1 MSETSTPESGVPRGL
16 RRLINSPFL
25 KSSTGHALLVVLFYS
40 LLFTLFFS
48 PVLFS
53 GSLLAPGDGLTYHVA
68 YFESKKVFWDQL
80 LGGGFP
86 MTADPQVM
94 AWYPPS
100 VILSWLPGAWN
111 VFVLSAYV
119 MASCFTYGYVYTL
132 TNSKLSSAASGII
145 YGMCGFMMAHL
156 GHTAIIHAA
165 TWIPLIIWSLEMLRR
180 KFSSLWFAV
189 GCAAVACCIL
199 AGHLQI
205 VVYGLILGV
214 CYGAALGWKAT
225 TGRWRYYMVATLVLL
240 VGLGLAALQIL
251 PTLELASLSTRT
263 EYVFS
268 DFVSYSFP
276 RQQLVQLLF
285 PGIFGGLSGYGV
297 PSYFGQWNLTELTG
311 YVGLLPLM
319 LAGVGFMVT
328 RRQAVS
334 VFWLCAALVAFLL
347 TLGDQTPLAQLV
359 YRLPVVGKF
368 RVPARHFIEMALAA
382 SVLAGI
388 GANAIIRK
396 MVTRALLLKVIAV
409 AAAVMLAGLL
419 YIVSKNSAEYAFNG
433 GSVRLNGLPWAN
445 AAIALPLIIFLA
457 TALTLLYWHRKP
469 THLPRQM
476 LLIVVLA
483 LDMASFGWFYS
494 WQEFAPAK
502 NVLSPPALA
511 ANYQTLLRE
520 TNQRVIP
527 ARGILGNRSEL
538 PPNLSRLWDIPSASI
553 YGPLSLSGMTY
564 LLSMRPDASL
574 DPAWKNTDDQS
585 LNLAAVR
592 YVFLPRPAPLKDAQG
607 ILWDALNMDI
617 WLGSGCDHPPRDSV
631 KFNLPTPL
639 RATTIGIV
647 TRLACAPPVPEGEE
661 VVRVLI
667 TDSAGIVQTKNML
680 AGRDTAEWAF
690 DCRSVTP
697 QMKHRRA
704 QVFSSFAAK
713 MMDEP
718 CEGHFY
724 LATIPLDG
732 LKDVSQIELKWVGRS
747 GSITIEKVSLIDEPG
762 KSSAPVTSWMQD
774 DSRWRLV
781 EEDAEARVYENL
793 QARPRAWLV
802 SEVMALKPEEIL
814 KAIKTSRLPD
824 GRAYDPS
831 QMALTEE
838 SSPVMA
844 EQLDASASAR
854 VTQLSST
861 AMEVE
866 TASSSPGFLV
876 TSDAD
881 YPGWQATLDGAP
893 IQIFRANYALRGVR
907 VPAGRHLMRFTFRPK
922 SFYYG
927 AAISAFSLLVLLGFL
942 AFPVIRRKTAK
953 SQLLS

>member
-1 MSETSTPESGVPRGL
+1 MSETSTTESSVRRKL
-16 RRLINSPFL
+16 RRLIDSPFL
-25 KSSTGHALLVVLFYS
+25 KSSTGHVLLVVLFYS
-40 LLFTLFFS
+40 LLFTLFIS
-48 PVLFS
+48 PVLFT

-100 VILSWLPGAWN
+100 LILSWLPGAWN
-111 VFVLSAYV
+111 IFVLSAYV
-119 MASCFTYGYVYTL
+119 MASCFTYGYVYAL

-189 GCAAVACCIL
+189 GCAAVACCVL

-205 VVYGLILGV
+205 VVYGLILGG
-214 CYGAALGWKAT
+214 CYGAALGWKAI
-225 TGRWRYYMVATLVLL
+225 TGRWRYYMAATLVMLI
-240 VGLGLAALQIL
+240 GLGLAALQIL

-319 LAGVGFMVT
+319 LAGVGFIVT
-328 RRQAVS
+328 RRTAVS
-334 VFWLCAALVAFLL
+334 IFWLCAALVAFLL
-347 TLGDQTPLAQLV
+347 ALGDQTPLAQLV

-368 RVPARHFIEMALAA
+368 RVPARHFIEMALAV
-382 SVLAGI
+382 SVLAGL
-388 GANAIIRK
+388 GVRAIIQQ
-396 MVTRALLLKVIAV
+396 MVTRRLLLKAIA
-409 AAAVMLAGLL
+409 AAAVLMLAGLL

-445 AAIALPLIIFLA
+445 AGAAVPLIIFLA
-457 TALTLLYWHRKP
+457 TALTLLYWHRNP
-469 THLPRQM
+469 AHRSRQM
-476 LLIVVLA
+476 LLLLVLA

-494 WQEFAPAK
+494 WQEFAPSK
-502 NVLSPPALA
+502 NILSPPALA
-511 ANYQTLLRE
+511 AHYQNLLRE

-527 ARGILGNRSEL
+527 VRGILGKPGEF
-538 PPNLSRLWDIPSASI
+538 PPNLSRLWEIPSASI

-564 LLSMRPDASL
+564 LLSMRADASL
-574 DPAWKNTDDQS
+574 DPSWKNSFDQS

-592 YVFLPRPAPLKDAQG
+592 YVFLPRPQPLRDAQG
-607 ILWDALNMDI
+607 ILWDEENMDI

-639 RATTIGIV
+639 RAMTVDIV
-647 TRLACAPPVPEGEE
+647 SRLACAPPVPEGEE

-667 TDSAGIVQTKNML
+667 TDSAGIVRTKNML
-680 AGRDTAEWAF
+680 AGRDTAEWAY

-704 QVFSSFAAK
+704 QVFSSFPAK

-732 LKDVSQIELKWVGRS
+732 LKDVSGIELQWVGRS
-747 GSITIEKVSLIDEPG
+747 GSITIEKLSLIDGPS
-762 KSSAPVTSWMQD
+762 KSSAPVTSLKQD
-774 DSRWRLV
+774 DSRWRFV
-781 EEDAEARVYENL
+781 EENAEARVYENL
-793 QARPRAWLV
+793 QAMPRAWLV
-802 SEVMALKPEEIL
+802 SEVIDLKPEEIL

-824 GRAYDPS
+824 GRTYDPS
-831 QMALTEE
+831 RMAFVEE

-844 EQLDASASAR
+844 EPLDASASAR

-866 TASSSPGFLV
+866 TAASSPGFLV

-893 IQIFRANYALRGVR
+893 IRIFRANYALRGVR
-907 VPAGRHLMRFTFRPK
+907 VPAGRHVIRFAFRPK

-927 AAISAFSLLVLLGFL
+927 AALSAFSLLVLLSFL
-942 AFPVIRRKTAK
+942 AFPVLRRKAAK

>member
-1 MSETSTPESGVPRGL
+1 MSETSTPESSVQRKL
-16 RRLINSPFL
+16 RRLIDSPFL
-25 KSSTGHALLVVLFYS
+25 KSSRGHALLVVLFYS

-48 PVLFS
+48 PVLFT
-53 GSLLAPGDGLTYHVA
+53 GSLLAPGDGLLYHVA
-68 YFESKKVFWDQL
+68 YFESKKVFWDTL

-100 VILSWLPGAWN
+100 LILSWLPGAWN
-111 VFVLSAYV
+111 IFVLSAYV
-119 MASCFTYGYVYTL
+119 MASCFTYGYVYAL

-145 YGMCGFMMAHL
+145 YAMCGFMMAHL

-165 TWIPLIIWSLEMLRR
+165 VWIPLIIWSLEMLRR
-180 KFSSLWFAV
+180 KFSSLWLTT
-189 GCAAVACCIL
+189 GCLAVACCVL

-214 CYGAALGWKAT
+214 CYGAALGCKAA
-225 TGRWRYYMVATLVLL
+225 TGRWRYYTIVSLVMLI
-240 VGLGLAALQIL
+240 GLGLAALQIL

-319 LAGVGFMVT
+319 LAGVGFIVT
-328 RRQAVS
+328 RRRAIS
-334 VFWLCAALVAFLL
+334 IFWLCAALVAFLL
-347 TLGDQTPLAQLV
+347 ALGDQTPLAQLV

-368 RVPARHFIEMALAA
+368 RVPARHFIEMALAV

-388 GANAIIRK
+388 GVNVIIRR
-396 MVTRALLLKVIAV
+396 MVTRALLLKAIAV
-409 AAAVMLAGLL
+409 TAALMMAGLL

-433 GSVRLNGLPWAN
+433 GSVRLNGLPWTN
-445 AAIALPLIIFLA
+445 AAAAVPLVIFLA
-457 TALTLLYWHRKP
+457 TALTLLYWHRNP
-469 THLPRQM
+469 AHRPRQILLM
-476 LLIVVLA
+476 LVLV
-483 LDMASFGWFYS
+483 LDMSSFGWFYS
-494 WQEFAPAK
+494 WQEFAPSK
-502 NVLSPPALA
+502 NILRPPALA
-511 ANYQTLLRE
+511 AHYQNLLRE

-527 ARGILGNRSEL
+527 VRGILGKQGEL
-538 PPNLSRLWDIPSASI
+538 PPNLSRLWEIPSASV

-574 DPAWKNTDDQS
+574 DPSWKNSFDQS
-585 LNLAAVR
+585 LNLASVR
-592 YVFLPRPAPLKDAQG
+592 YVFLPRPEPFRDAQG
-607 ILWDALNMDI
+607 ILWDATNMDI

-631 KFNLPTPL
+631 KFNLSTPL
-639 RATTIGIV
+639 RATSLEV
-647 TRLACAPPVPEGEE
+647 VSRLACAPPVSEGEE

-667 TDSAGIVQTKNML
+667 TDSAGIVQTKTML
-680 AGRDTAEWAF
+680 AGRDTAEWAY
-690 DCRSVTP
+690 DCRTVTP
-697 QMKHRRA
+697 QVKHRRA

-724 LATIPLDG
+724 LATLPLDG
-732 LKDVSQIELKWVGRS
+732 LKDVSRIELQWAGRS
-747 GSITIEKVSLIDEPG
+747 GSITIEKLSLIDEPG

-774 DSRWRLV
+774 DSRWRFV
-781 EEDAEARVYENL
+781 EEDAETRVYENL
-793 QARPRAWLV
+793 QAMPRAWLAT
-802 SEVMALKPEEIL
+802 EVIALKPDEIL
-814 KAIKTSRLPD
+814 KAIKQARLPD
-824 GRAYDPS
+824 GRAYDP
-831 QMALTEE
+831 ARTAFVEE

-844 EQLDASASAR
+844 EPLEVSASAR
-854 VTQLSST
+854 ITQLSST
-861 AMEVE
+861 AIEVQ
-866 TASSSPGFLV
+866 TAASSPAFLV
-876 TSDAD
+876 MSDAD
-881 YPGWQATLDGAP
+881 YPGWQATLDDAP
-893 IQIFRANYALRGVR
+893 IRIFRANYALRGVS
-907 VPAGRHLMRFTFRPK
+907 VPAGRHVVRFTFRPK

-927 AAISAFSLLVLLGFL
+927 GALSALSLLILLGFM
-942 AFPVIRRKTAK
+942 AFPVLRRKSAK